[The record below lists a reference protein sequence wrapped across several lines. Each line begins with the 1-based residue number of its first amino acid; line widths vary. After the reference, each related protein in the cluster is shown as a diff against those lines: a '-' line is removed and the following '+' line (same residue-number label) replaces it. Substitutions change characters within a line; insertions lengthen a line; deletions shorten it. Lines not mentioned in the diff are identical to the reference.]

1 MQFNAERQRR
11 LCWDVELD
19 GLFSFLDGWLIFS
32 IEVIGEHA
40 VDVND
45 LTGRSG
51 LEFAFEST

>member
-1 MQFNAERQRR
+1 
-11 LCWDVELD
+11 V
-19 GLFSFLDGWLIFS
+19 FSFLDGWLIFS

-51 LEFAFEST
+51 LEFAFESTLNHIERWQDLPPEVA

>member
-1 MQFNAERQRR
+1 MKR
-11 LCWDVELD
+11 LGWDVELD
-19 GLFSFLDGWLIFS
+19 GLFSFLDSWLIFS

-51 LEFAFEST
+51 LKLAFEST